1 MKIAIFAS
9 GNGSN
14 YEAIAKACK
23 EERIKAEVALLI
35 CDKKNAYVLERA
47 KKYQTK
53 TYVFSL
59 KDYKDK
65 EEYEKTII
73 KVLKKNKIDLICLAG
88 YMKICGSTLL
98 EAYPNKIINIHP
110 ALLPAFKG
118 AHAILDSYNYG
129 VKVFGVTIHYV
140 SAEIDGGKIIA
151 QGVIDYK
158 EGDSIE
164 VVEEKIHQ
172 LEHILYVDTINKLIL
187 KGV

>member
-1 MKIAIFAS
+1 
-9 GNGSN
+9 
-14 YEAIAKACK
+14 
-23 EERIKAEVALLI
+23 
-35 CDKKNAYVLERA
+35 
-47 KKYQTK
+47 
-53 TYVFSL
+53 
-59 KDYKDK
+59 
-65 EEYEKTII
+65 
-73 KVLKKNKIDLICLAG
+73 
-88 YMKICGSTLL
+88 MKICGSTLL

-118 AHAILDSYNYG
+118 SHAILDSYNYG

-172 LEHILYVDTINKLIL
+172 LEHILYVDTINKLIY